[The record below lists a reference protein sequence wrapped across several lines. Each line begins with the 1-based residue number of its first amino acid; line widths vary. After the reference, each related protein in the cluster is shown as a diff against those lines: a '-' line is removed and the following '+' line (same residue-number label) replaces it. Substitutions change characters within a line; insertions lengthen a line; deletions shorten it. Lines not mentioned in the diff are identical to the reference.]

1 MTARD
6 RVEIEVE
13 VGAGCV
19 PESSYGNHAI
29 GEPDTGYPS
38 FEYAVG
44 APSIGISDNRPV
56 EFGPEPRRHEI
67 GLFDPGEHG

>member
-1 MTARD
+1 MAKD
-6 RVEIEVE
+6 RVEIEIE
-13 VGAGCV
+13 VGV

-29 GEPDTGYPS
+29 GEPDRGYPR
-38 FEYAVG
+38 FEYSVG

-56 EFGPEPRRHEI
+56 EMGPEPRAHDI

>member
-1 MTARD
+1 MAKD
-6 RVEIEVE
+6 RVEIEIE
-13 VGAGCV
+13 VGAGCNT

-29 GEPDTGYPS
+29 GEPDRGYPR
-38 FEYAVG
+38 FEHSVG

-56 EFGPEPRRHEI
+56 GMGPEPHPHDI